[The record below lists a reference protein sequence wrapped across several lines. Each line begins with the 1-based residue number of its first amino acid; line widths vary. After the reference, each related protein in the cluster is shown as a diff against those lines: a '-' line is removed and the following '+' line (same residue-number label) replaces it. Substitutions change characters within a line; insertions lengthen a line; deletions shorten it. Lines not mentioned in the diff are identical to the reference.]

1 MAYIGNTPSAV
12 VQNVTSAGITDG
24 TIQNVDI
31 AANAAIAATK
41 IAGLSTVAT
50 SGAYADITGTPTVL
64 TAPEIAVTV
73 SGGKFY
79 LDGTQQ
85 QTARLTPS
93 LTYRFDQSDSSNSS
107 HPLLLSTTSN
117 GTHGSGSAFTT
128 GVTTVGTAGSAGA
141 YVEVTLE
148 QDAPYDLFYYCANHS
163 NMGGSVEVGAIDDL
177 SDLGVTATAAEL
189 NILDGVPA
197 TLTATELGYVDGVT
211 SAIQTQLNA
220 KGTGTVSALSDLSIT
235 ATAAELNTLDGVPAT
250 LTATEL
256 GYVDGVT
263 SAIQTQL
270 NAKVGATYTGDVDIT
285 GELIVDSYNETYVS
299 LSGATPAVD
308 CEAGNAFSIVLSAAT
323 TFTFTNPPASGT
335 AYTFSIEVIQD
346 SSASGYGVTWPTA
359 TWPSGTAPTLTATAN
374 AVDYFVFTTRDGG
387 TTWRGFTAGQ
397 ALA

>member
-1 MAYIGNTPSAV
+1 MAKQIQFRRGTTSQHGSFTGAVGEITVDTDKDVAV
-12 VQNVTSAGITDG
+12 VHDGSTAGGVPLAKATDVTA
-24 TIQNVDI
+24 
-31 AANAAIAATK
+31 K
-41 IAGLSTVAT
+41 LS
-50 SGAYADITGTPTVL
+50 
-64 TAPEIAVTV
+64 APEIAVTV

-117 GTHGSGSAFTT
+117 GTHGGGSAFTT
-128 GVTTVGTAGSAGA
+128 GITTVGTAGSTGA

-163 NMGGSVEVGAIDDL
+163 NMGGSVQVGAIDDL
-177 SDLGVTATAAEL
+177 SDLGVSASAAELNILSGATLSTAELNYVDGVTSAIQTQLNTKGTVSSLSDLSITATAAEL

-211 SAIQTQLNA
+211 SAIQTQIDA
-220 KGTGTVSALSDLSIT
+220 KL
-235 ATAAELNTLDGVPAT
+235 
-250 LTATEL
+250 
-256 GYVDGVT
+256 
-263 SAIQTQL
+263 
-270 NAKVGATYTGDVDIT
+270 GATYTGDVDIT
-285 GELIVDSYNETYVS
+285 GELIVDSYNETYVA

-308 CEAGNAFSIVLSAAT
+308 CEAGNSFSIVLSAAT

-335 AYTFSIEVIQD
+335 AYTFSVEIIQD
-346 SSASGYGVTWPTA
+346 SGGSGHGVTWPTV

>member
-64 TAPEIAVTV
+64 TAPEITVTV

-117 GTHGSGSAFTT
+117 GTHGGGSAFTT

-220 KGTGTVSALSDLSIT
+220 KGTGTVSSLSDLSIT

-270 NAKVGATYTGDVDIT
+270 NAKLGATYTGDVDIT
-285 GELIVDSYNETYVS
+285 GELLVDSYNETYAA
-299 LSGATPAVD
+299 LSGATPAVN

-335 AYTFSIEVIQD
+335 SYTFSVEVIQD
-346 SSASGYGVTWPTA
+346 ASASGHAVTWPTV
-359 TWPSGTAPTLTATAN
+359 TWPAGTAPTLTATAN